1 MATGRKMVI
10 TMLVTQ
16 HKAPMGPVT
25 TVRYPIP
32 MGEDPPKDTWSFHM
46 YRAWG
51 KAPSTHAV
59 SMGFKHILK
68 ATGPSSKY
76 LSNPRTR
83 TLRKRRVVL
92 STVTNVHP

>member
-1 MATGRKMVI
+1 MAT

-16 HKAPMGPVT
+16 HKAPMRPAT
-25 TVRYPIP
+25 TARHPIP
-32 MGEDPPKDTWSFHM
+32 LGEDPPKHTLSFHM
-46 YRAWG
+46 FRAWG
-51 KAPSTHAV
+51 KASSAHAV

-92 STVTNVHP
+92 STVTNVQP